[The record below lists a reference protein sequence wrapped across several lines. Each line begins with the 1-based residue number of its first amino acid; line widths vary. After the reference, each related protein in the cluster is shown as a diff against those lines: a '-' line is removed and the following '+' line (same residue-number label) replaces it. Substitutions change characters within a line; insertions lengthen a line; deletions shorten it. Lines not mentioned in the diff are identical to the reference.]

1 MHALK
6 SGTIT
11 LKNTSIHEVI
21 IVVLFLFNLSI
32 SIFILMAINLTQN
45 HSICPKE
52 YRGKKIKVKNR
63 PDFFACDI
71 GGGV

>member
-32 SIFILMAINLTQN
+32 SIFILTAINFTKK
-45 HSICPKE
+45 HSLCPKE
-52 YRGKKIKVKNR
+52 YREKKIKVKNSLN
-63 PDFFACDI
+63 FFGCDI

>member
-1 MHALK
+1 M
-6 SGTIT
+6 G
-11 LKNTSIHEVI
+11 
-21 IVVLFLFNLSI
+21 LFSSKFFNYL
-32 SIFILMAINLTQN
+32 IFTQK

-52 YRGKKIKVKNR
+52 YRGKKTKVKNR